1 MNNYDLKG
9 KVALVTGGSGGL
21 GKQIAVR
28 MLESG
33 ATVIF
38 TGRNQERGMKAQTE
52 LSALGTAEY
61 VCADSSKEEDV
72 KALIKHIAEKYGK
85 LDCVVNNAAGFNPNM
100 PLHQVTSEEFSH
112 VLATDVQGVFMVMK
126 YAIEQMLTQEK
137 RGCIVNIS
145 SCTSVHER
153 AGLSPYQAAK
163 AAVNSMTRT
172 AALDYA
178 KEGIRVNAVLPG
190 MMETEALQAVRT
202 KDPTMFAVYQSHIPT
217 GCITTPR
224 EVGNTVTY
232 LCTDDARPVTG
243 ALIVVDECASV

>member
-72 KALIKHIAEKYGK
+72 AW
-85 LDCVVNNAAGFNPNM
+85 
-100 PLHQVTSEEFSH
+100 
-112 VLATDVQGVFMVMK
+112 
-126 YAIEQMLTQEK
+126 
-137 RGCIVNIS
+137 R
-145 SCTSVHER
+145 R
-153 AGLSPYQAAK
+153 
-163 AAVNSMTRT
+163 TR
-172 AALDYA
+172 
-178 KEGIRVNAVLPG
+178 N
-190 MMETEALQAVRT
+190 
-202 KDPTMFAVYQSHIPT
+202 
-217 GCITTPR
+217 
-224 EVGNTVTY
+224 
-232 LCTDDARPVTG
+232 
-243 ALIVVDECASV
+243 